1 MKYCSDTI
9 KPELFLTH
17 WAPFVV
23 VVFQFSQHTEV
34 ESIILS
40 KCELGKFLATLCLKS
55 TLISW
60 LDLMM
65 SITPKGARICN
76 LCHARCTSCSTFIN
90 GWIFRQKKAHT
101 YVHMYIKKGLFTQ
114 KRLSTF
120 FYFWNFAWLFIWQVY
135 DLTKYHNAFFL
146 WLELIY
152 I

>member
-65 SITPKGARICN
+65 SITKKGARTCN

-101 YVHMYIKKGLFTQ
+101 YVLCAYVHKKRFIYSKTPFHIFLFLKLCMIVHMTRVWSDKV
-114 KRLSTF
+114 S
-120 FYFWNFAWLFIWQVY
+120 
-135 DLTKYHNAFFL
+135 
-146 WLELIY
+146 
-152 I
+152 

>member
-65 SITPKGARICN
+65 SITQKGARTCN

-101 YVHMYIKKGLFTQ
+101 YVLCAYVHKKRFIYSKTPFHIFLFLKLCMIVHMT
-114 KRLSTF
+114 S
-120 FYFWNFAWLFIWQVY
+120 
-135 DLTKYHNAFFL
+135 L
-146 WLELIY
+146 WSDKVS
-152 I
+152 

>member
-101 YVHMYIKKGLFTQ
+101 YVLCAYVHKKRFIYSKTPFHNFLFLKLCMIVHMT
-114 KRLSTF
+114 S
-120 FYFWNFAWLFIWQVY
+120 
-135 DLTKYHNAFFL
+135 L
-146 WLELIY
+146 WSDKVS
-152 I
+152 

>member
-65 SITPKGARICN
+65 SITQKGARTCN

-101 YVHMYIKKGLFTQ
+101 YVLCAYVHKKRFIYSKTPFHIFLFLKLCMIVHMTRVWSDKV
-114 KRLSTF
+114 S
-120 FYFWNFAWLFIWQVY
+120 
-135 DLTKYHNAFFL
+135 
-146 WLELIY
+146 
-152 I
+152 

>member
-65 SITPKGARICN
+65 SITQKGARTCN
-76 LCHARCTSCSTFIN
+76 LCHAHCTSCSTFIN

-101 YVHMYIKKGLFTQ
+101 YVLCAYVHKKRFIYSKTPFHNFLFLKLCMIVHMT
-114 KRLSTF
+114 S
-120 FYFWNFAWLFIWQVY
+120 
-135 DLTKYHNAFFL
+135 L
-146 WLELIY
+146 WSDKVS
-152 I
+152 

>member
-40 KCELGKFLATLCLKS
+40 KCELRNFLATLCLES
-55 TLISW
+55 TSISL

-65 SITPKGARICN
+65 SITQKGARTCN

-101 YVHMYIKKGLFTQ
+101 YVLCAYVHKKRFIYSKTPFHNFLFLKLCMIVHMT
-114 KRLSTF
+114 S
-120 FYFWNFAWLFIWQVY
+120 
-135 DLTKYHNAFFL
+135 L
-146 WLELIY
+146 WSDKVS
-152 I
+152 

>member
-65 SITPKGARICN
+65 SITQKGARTCN

-101 YVHMYIKKGLFTQ
+101 YVLCAYVHKKRFIYSKTPFHNFLFLKLCMIVHMT
-114 KRLSTF
+114 S
-120 FYFWNFAWLFIWQVY
+120 
-135 DLTKYHNAFFL
+135 L
-146 WLELIY
+146 WSDKVS
-152 I
+152 